1 MKKSLTQDNRVIS
14 GREKMSM
21 NCFMLWLWELWKGHL
36 LCVLYG
42 FADAQTNK
50 CSVRGVG
57 ANHLAIEVTH
67 DLQRNVTTFVHGYD
81 LLVRNW
87 MKAPVTETHI
97 CGPFSTRFLHLW
109 CVQGN
114 ENDTDERTSQK
125 KKSIWLELLWF
136 FRPVGVG
143 FELLEQI
150 LVSLTAVVA
159 NLFQFFF
166 FMFSFHFDVLY
177 QQDVFSQRTVA

>member
-1 MKKSLTQDNRVIS
+1 M
-14 GREKMSM
+14 
-21 NCFMLWLWELWKGHL
+21 
-36 LCVLYG
+36 LYG

-114 ENDTDERTSQK
+114 ENDTDERTLQK

-166 FMFSFHFDVLY
+166 QCFLFTLTSCINKMCSAKELLLREYF
-177 QQDVFSQRTVA
+177 

>member
-97 CGPFSTRFLHLW
+97 YGPFSTRFLHLW

-114 ENDTDERTSQK
+114 ENDTDERTLQK
-125 KKSIWLELLWF
+125 KKVNL
-136 FRPVGVG
+136 VG
-143 FELLEQI
+143 
-150 LVSLTAVVA
+150 TA
-159 NLFQFFF
+159 F
-166 FMFSFHFDVLY
+166 
-177 QQDVFSQRTVA
+177 VFSTSWSWIWTSWTNSGEPDGCCS

>member
-1 MKKSLTQDNRVIS
+1 M
-14 GREKMSM
+14 
-21 NCFMLWLWELWKGHL
+21 
-36 LCVLYG
+36 LYG

-50 CSVRGVG
+50 YSVRGVG

-97 CGPFSTRFLHLW
+97 YGPFSTRFLHLW

-125 KKSIWLELLWF
+125 KSQFGWNCFGFFDQLELDLNFLNKFW
-136 FRPVGVG
+136 
-143 FELLEQI
+143 
-150 LVSLTAVVA
+150 
-159 NLFQFFF
+159 
-166 FMFSFHFDVLY
+166 
-177 QQDVFSQRTVA
+177 